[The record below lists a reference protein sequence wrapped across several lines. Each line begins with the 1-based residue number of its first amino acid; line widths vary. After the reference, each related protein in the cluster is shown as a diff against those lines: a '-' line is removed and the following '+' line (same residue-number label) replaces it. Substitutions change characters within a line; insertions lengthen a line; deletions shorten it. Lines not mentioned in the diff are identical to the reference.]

1 MTAHVFDGTSSLSCS
16 NFAVRRTAEDNK
28 QQYGKEI
35 TQILERRFCV
45 DNLMKSFLTVKE
57 AVNAIKQLQ
66 ELSSRGG
73 LNLTKF
79 ISNKKEVIKQI
90 PDDKRKTNVRN

>member
-73 LNLTKF
+73 LTSQNLSVTK
-79 ISNKKEVIKQI
+79 KK
-90 PDDKRKTNVRN
+90 